1 MSVKVAWVCEQIEKI
16 APKEYALDWDNV
28 GLLVGGMNYDVKK
41 ILVALDLTQE
51 VLEEAIAEKADMIV
65 THHNL
70 IFKPIPSVTEENPI
84 GKRIIQLIQNKIAV
98 YAAHTNLDMAE
109 GGTNDEL
116 FNIIGLIN
124 KQALMPEN
132 DGIALGRVG
141 DLPKEMTLDDFAL
154 LIKERLNLPRLSV
167 TGDPA
172 RIIKKAGLATGSCS
186 NPGMFVQAKKKGC
199 DCYISGDLTYH
210 NAQAALDEGL
220 AVIDATHYGT
230 EVIIVD
236 KLCKLISDA
245 ANAENKALE
254 VTASKK
260 SQQPINIM

>member
-1 MSVKVAWVCEQIEKI
+1 MSVKVAWVCEQIEKL

-28 GLLVGGMNYDVKK
+28 GLLLGGMDYDVEK

-51 VLEEAIAEKADMIV
+51 VLEEALAEKADMIV

-70 IFKPIPSVTEENPI
+70 IFKPIPSVTEENPL
-84 GKRIIQLIQNKIAV
+84 GKRIIQLISNKISV
-98 YAAHTNLDMAE
+98 YAAHTNLDMAD

-124 KQALMPEN
+124 KQPLMPEAE
-132 DGIALGRVG
+132 GIALGRVG
-141 DLPKEMTLDDFAL
+141 DLPGEMTLKQFAM
-154 LIKERLNLPRLSV
+154 LIKERLNLPGLSV
-167 TGDPA
+167 TGDLS
-172 RIIKKAGLATGSCS
+172 RIIKKVGLATGSCS
-186 NPGMFVQAKKKGC
+186 NPGMFAQAKKKGC

-220 AVIDATHYGT
+220 AFIDATHYGT

-236 KLCKLISDA
+236 KLCKLLTDA
-245 ANAENKALE
+245 AKEENKAVE
-254 VTASKK
+254 VISSKK
-260 SQQPINIM
+260 SQQPIYIM